1 MEFLRNYLFFPDDGL
16 VFDGFFEDSVSA
28 VILSRQKQLV
38 RLLLGGVELFDE
50 SRGGDETRHKYRT
63 HSEWHADSKFV
74 GLLKVGYQT
83 SIIENNI
90 GVRHCLQE
98 PLTSIK
104 R

>member
-1 MEFLRNYLFFPDDGL
+1 MMVWFLM
-16 VFDGFFEDSVSA
+16 VFEDSVSA

-83 SIIENNI
+83 SILE
-90 GVRHCLQE
+90 
-98 PLTSIK
+98 IK
-104 R
+104 S

>member
-74 GLLKVGYQT
+74 GLLKVGYPRQ
-83 SIIENNI
+83 
-90 GVRHCLQE
+90 
-98 PLTSIK
+98 
-104 R
+104 